1 MRRRVA
7 AALGALVITAA
18 SGPSA
23 SPAIAADVSTQVE
36 QLSTDTHIKHFVVL
50 MQANHSFDNYFGT
63 YPGANG
69 IPEDMCM
76 PVDPTQTSGECVEPF
91 HIGGQD
97 LAAMGQDREIH
108 DAQVNGGKMNGFI
121 SAFAQRRGV
130 GDQAMGYYDD
140 RDIPFYWN
148 VADNYVLFDNLFASA
163 AGGSFWNHMFWVAGT
178 PGNLAAD
185 APPTES
191 LDDVPTIFDR
201 LQEAGIPWK
210 FYVENYRPEINYRTP
225 GEGYAAAQTVRVP
238 LLNYDRFLDDPELSS
253 RIVDM
258 SQYYKDLDGGTL
270 PAVSFMVPSG
280 SSEHPPGSVQAG
292 ERLVRSLV
300 HELMS
305 SSAWDTSAF
314 MWTYDGWG
322 GWYDHVVPPAVDEY
336 GYGFRSPAL
345 LVSPYAKKGHVDST
359 RLDFTSQLKFI
370 EENWGVAP
378 LGERDRAANN
388 ITSAFD
394 FDAGPREAA
403 LLGRTR
409 EQPELPNTRTGAVY
423 VSYGVAL
430 LALPFF
436 IAFAARRRGR
446 LPTEAAS

>member
-7 AALGALVITAA
+7 AALGALVVAA
-18 SGPSA
+18 SGAHA
-23 SPAIAADVSTQVE
+23 SPALAADASTQVE
-36 QLSTDTHIKHFVVL
+36 QLSTDTPIKHFVVL

-69 IPEDMCM
+69 IPADTCM
-76 PVDPTQTSGECVEPF
+76 PVDSTQPSGECVEPF

-97 LAAMGQDREIH
+97 LAALGQDRAIH
-108 DAQVNGGKMNGFI
+108 DAQVNNGEMNGFI

-178 PGNLAAD
+178 PGNGPVD
-185 APPTES
+185 APPIES

-201 LQEAGIPWK
+201 LQEAQIPWK
-210 FYVENYRPEINYRTP
+210 FYVENYRPEITYRTP
-225 GEGYAAAQTVRVP
+225 GEGYVAAQTVRVP
-238 LLNYDRFLDDPELSS
+238 LLNYDRFLDDPALFA

-258 SQYYKDLDGGTL
+258 SEYYEDLENGTL

-280 SSEHPPGSVQAG
+280 SSEHPPGSIQAG

-300 HELMS
+300 HGLMS

-322 GWYDHVVPPAVDEY
+322 GWYDHVVPPAVDQY
-336 GYGFRSPAL
+336 GYGFRTPAL
-345 LVSPYAKKGHVDST
+345 LVSPYAKEGHVDST
-359 RLDFTSQLKFI
+359 ELDYTSQLKFI
-370 EENWGVAP
+370 EDNWGVAP
-378 LGERDRAANN
+378 LAERDRAANN
-388 ITSAFD
+388 IISAFD
-394 FDAGPREAA
+394 FDAGPRDAM
-403 LLGRTR
+403 LVGRTR
-409 EQPELPNTRTGAVY
+409 EHMELPATRTGAVY
-423 VSYGVAL
+423 VSYGAAL
-430 LALPFF
+430 LALPLF
-436 IAFAARRRGR
+436 IAFAARRRR
-446 LPTEAAS
+446 KLPTEAAP